1 MQAAV
6 YLYFQILSFLLALII
21 LKKRDK
27 VLWYFVPYLFITVCI
42 ELIGAWYTYKGIRN
56 YWMYN
61 VFTTFEFLFY
71 AFLFYQH
78 FNSAIFKKMALYFIP
93 FYILAVGCNLGFVQ
107 GTNYFHT
114 YTFLLGSF
122 FIVVFC
128 LFYFYE
134 SILPD
139 QINNKLSMQPFFWI
153 CIGLLLFYLGSVII
167 NALFEYLRSNDLYK
181 QGVRIYAIIN
191 QSLNVILYC
200 SFSISFFLCRNNRKT
215 SLSPS

>member
-1 MQAAV
+1 
-6 YLYFQILSFLLALII
+6 
-21 LKKRDK
+21 
-27 VLWYFVPYLFITVCI
+27 
-42 ELIGAWYTYKGIRN
+42 
-56 YWMYN
+56 
-61 VFTTFEFLFY
+61 
-71 AFLFYQH
+71 
-78 FNSAIFKKMALYFIP
+78 
-93 FYILAVGCNLGFVQ
+93 
-107 GTNYFHT
+107 
-114 YTFLLGSF
+114 LGSF

-139 QINNKLSMQPFFWI
+139 QINSKLSMQPFFWI

-181 QGVRIYAIIN
+181 EGVRIYAIIN